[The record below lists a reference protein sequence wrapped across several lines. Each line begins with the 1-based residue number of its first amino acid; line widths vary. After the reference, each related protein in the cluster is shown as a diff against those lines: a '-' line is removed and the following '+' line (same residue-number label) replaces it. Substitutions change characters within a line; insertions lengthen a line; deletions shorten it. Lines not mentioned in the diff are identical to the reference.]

1 MKLLIIRHAIA
12 EDRDA
17 FARAGHSDALRP
29 LTNKGRRRMSRIA
42 AGLQQIVNSVDVLAT
57 SPLVRAR
64 QTAEIVAEAY
74 GSIPAETVAALSG
87 AAPPTDLLPW
97 LKANATAGVLAVVGH
112 EPHLGKV
119 ASWLLSD
126 QQRSF
131 ISFKK
136 GGAALLEFG
145 SRAPEPG
152 AARLRWLMT
161 PKQLRNS
168 R

>member
-87 AAPPTDLLPW
+87 AAPPADLLPW

-131 ISFKK
+131 VSFKK

-161 PKQLRNS
+161 PKQLS